1 MTIVY
6 IVNVQVLVTLVF
18 DIPFHVT
25 NQLITNIRLYWC
37 IVYTQIYTTE
47 IFLISDR
54 VYNQITT
61 EIYLISDGVDNQ
73 ITTAI
78 SLISDRIDNQITT
91 EIRVISVTVVYQIMT
106 EILLISVNN

>member
-18 DIPFHVT
+18 DIPIHVT
-25 NQLITNIRLYWC
+25 NQLMTK
-37 IVYTQIYTTE
+37 YTTE
-47 IFLISDR
+47 IYLISDR

-78 SLISDRIDNQITT
+78 SLI
-91 EIRVISVTVVYQIMT
+91 
-106 EILLISVNN
+106 